1 MPRVK
6 TNVARKRRVK
16 RLLKRA
22 KGYSGARHSHMRTAL
37 VAVERAEEH
46 AKFGRKLR
54 KRDFRRLWITR
65 ISAAAKERGT
75 NYSKL
80 IAGLKAAGVDL
91 NRKQM
96 SELAIADPA
105 AFDELVKMA
114 QPQAD

>member
-16 RLLKRA
+16 RILKRA

-65 ISAAAKERGT
+65 ISAAVKQRGM
-75 NYSKL
+75 NYSSF
-80 IAGLKAAGVDL
+80 ICGLKTAEVDM

-96 SELAIADPA
+96 SELAIADPS
-105 AFDELVKMA
+105 AFDELVKIA
-114 QPQAD
+114 KGQAD